1 MVVRYQPQT
10 PRARRAVTLV
20 PITLR
25 EARRFVGEHHRHN
38 LPPVGWKFGVGV
50 HDGHQLRGVGIAGQP
65 VARLFNDG
73 FTLEIQRVCTDGAP
87 NACSMLYGALVRA
100 GKALGYRRFVTYTLA
115 SEPGTSL
122 RAAGFTVAEEIT
134 SGPTWR
140 RTGRPRDDVDL
151 FGNER
156 RPTEDKLRWERAA

>member
-1 MVVRYQPQT
+1 M
-10 PRARRAVTLV
+10 

-38 LPPVGWKFGVGV
+38 LPPVGWKFGVGI
-50 HDGHQLRGVGIAGQP
+50 HDGQQLRGVGIAGQP
-65 VARLFNDG
+65 KARMLQDG
-73 FTLEIQRVCTDGAP
+73 LTLELLRVCTDGVP
-87 NACSMLYGALVRA
+87 NGCSMIYGALVRA

-115 SEPGTSL
+115 SEPGASL
-122 RAAGFTVAEEIT
+122 KAAGFTVDAEVT

-140 RTGRPRDDVDL
+140 RDGRPRDDVDL

-156 RPTEDKLRWERAA
+156 RPTEDKVRWVRVA

>member
-1 MVVRYQPQT
+1 M
-10 PRARRAVTLV
+10 TLV

-38 LPPVGWKFGVGV
+38 LPQVGWKFGVGV
-50 HDGHQLRGVGIAGQP
+50 HDGQQLRGVGIAGQP
-65 VARLFNDG
+65 KARMLQDG
-73 FTLEIQRVCTDGAP
+73 TTLEILRVCTDGAP

-115 SEPGTSL
+115 TEPGASL
-122 RAAGFTVAEEIT
+122 RAAGFTVDAEVAAAP
-134 SGPTWR
+134 SWA

-156 RPTEDKLRWERAA
+156 RPTEEKIRWVRAA